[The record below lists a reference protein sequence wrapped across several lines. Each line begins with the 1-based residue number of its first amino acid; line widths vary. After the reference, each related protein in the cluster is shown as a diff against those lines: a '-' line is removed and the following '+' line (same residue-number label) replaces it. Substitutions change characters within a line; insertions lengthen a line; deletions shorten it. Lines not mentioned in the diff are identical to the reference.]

1 MFMNADLQSEM
12 ISQDRP
18 IGQKAIQIYLVT
30 ALFFTTSHILLILLP
45 LNSHKLGASPL
56 QIGLIMGAYMF
67 TSMFLRPVAG
77 KIVDKF
83 GTKQIFIAAL
93 ILNVVVISMYLI
105 HELWVYALLR
115 IAQGV
120 ILAFFSMVSHLMII
134 EALSEK
140 ARGQGLALFSLSSM
154 LPYTYGPFLALYYAD
169 KVPMS
174 YIFMALI
181 PISLTTLFFGMNI
194 KQTDS
199 RNTLNVSQAANHHRK
214 GSYLGWKDKKLL
226 LPSVTMLL
234 ASAIIGTVAAFLPL
248 YLESR
253 DLPFAGFYFLTE
265 TAVLIT
271 LRFFG
276 RRMIP
281 TNGRF
286 PARVA
291 AVLILLITV
300 AVCLVRIAESL
311 PVILLAAVCNG
322 IALSMLYPTL
332 LTYVSFIV
340 PERFRGR
347 GIGLFIAAADFGT
360 SVGIWGM
367 SLIASVYSYEVM
379 LSGCMVIGVA
389 TLLFIVLLSNKQGVE
404 K

>member
-1 MFMNADLQSEM
+1 MNAMLQPE
-12 ISQDRP
+12 IVSQDRP
-18 IGQKAIQIYLVT
+18 FGLRAIQIYLVT

-45 LNSHKLGASPL
+45 LNSHKLGASPS

-67 TSMFLRPVAG
+67 TSMFLRPIAG

-83 GTKQIFIAAL
+83 GAKRILAAAL
-93 ILNVVVISMYLI
+93 ILNVVLISMYFI
-105 HELWVYALLR
+105 QELWVYALLR
-115 IAQGV
+115 MVQGV

-134 EALSEK
+134 EVLSEK
-140 ARGQGLALFSLSSM
+140 TRGQGLSLFSLSSM
-154 LPYTYGPFLALYYAD
+154 LPYTYGPFLALYFAD
-169 KVPMS
+169 KVAMS
-174 YIFMALI
+174 YIFMALV
-181 PISLTTLFFGMNI
+181 PISLMTLLIG
-194 KQTDS
+194 
-199 RNTLNVSQAANHHRK
+199 LNVKLPERRNKSDSSQAVKPH
-214 GSYLGWKDKKLL
+214 SEEPYLGWKDRKLL

-248 YLESR
+248 YLEKR
-253 DLPFAGFYFLTE
+253 ELPFAGYYFLTE
-265 TAVLIT
+265 TAVLVT

-276 RRMIP
+276 RKIIP

-291 AVLILLITV
+291 AFLIFLITV

-360 SVGIWGM
+360 SVGTWGM
-367 SLIASVYSYEVM
+367 SLIANVYSYEVM
-379 LSGCMVIGVA
+379 FSSCVVIGVV
-389 TLLFIVLLSNKQGVE
+389 TLLLIILLSNKQGVR